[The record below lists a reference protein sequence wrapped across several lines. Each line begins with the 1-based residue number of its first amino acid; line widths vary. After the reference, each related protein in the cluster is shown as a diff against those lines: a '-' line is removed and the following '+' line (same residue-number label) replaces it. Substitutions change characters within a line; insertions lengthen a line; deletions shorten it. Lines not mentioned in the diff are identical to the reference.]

1 MLVGVGAAE
10 AAGDFIRA
18 LERRK
23 WEGMP
28 QEIHGLRIASIER
41 VLGDGNPDDIYEKL
55 EKVGKESE
63 DFRIALSIGDMQ
75 RLLEVSEEVIGRL
88 VSEVTRVLELRPGK
102 LWVLGWSATY
112 ETYLKFLSRYPL
124 LEKDWALQLLPIT
137 SHRAGF
143 GGLHPKPPSIM
154 GSFVPFGGL
163 FSPVEPMDNSSR
175 PFKSMTRCLLCNE
188 KYEQEVFSIQKG
200 SCLSLESL
208 HQLSIPSWLKRGD
221 AVDMVEE
228 DKDLLNARI
237 VNLQKKWNKYCRDVH
252 GRSEMLKTNNSQA
265 LLHFDNINCTSS
277 VEVCCK
283 NTMNPYATQNQS
295 IRKDECTIPVG
306 ATKTIPI
313 CTGIMSALASV
324 PTNSNL
330 ISNLQD
336 KLSDGKSLRNSGLES
351 QQAAPLDLSSRAQHS
366 TSPITSVPTDLVL
379 GSVQEPFC
387 LEGKPAFSVRVD
399 QSQGSSES
407 STPIKI
413 SGSAQNVSEDHV
425 SPHFVLSNTDSAAKS
440 VDLYARFPS
449 NVKSNPSAFSNEQ
462 WCLSTSN
469 ICQKFDS
476 TNDKSLYMSLLGKVG
491 RQEEALLAIS
501 EAIIHCKARSDKY
514 HGTSLRDDIWLCFH
528 GADRVG
534 KKMAAM
540 ALAESIFG
548 SSDNLICIDL
558 AYLYDTFCTNTAF
571 EDRGLKVRDTCLR
584 GETIIDHISMEIRTK
599 PLSVFFLENVD
610 KADLPA
616 QSGLSNAIR
625 TGKFSD
631 SHGRE
636 FSINS
641 SIFVV
646 AAKAFPGAGLFPR
659 EEIVTF
665 SEERILAVHKCQMK
679 ILIEPP
685 SDILISS
692 PDCKVSNVT
701 RKDSRSMY
709 VPHHPVVISKR
720 KMDSIEDQNRLS
732 GPFLS
737 VKKSRQNLGMVF
749 DLNLP
754 VVEAL
759 DQCGDCSS
767 SNEVSSALGNS
778 EAWFEELISMMDA
791 TVSFKPFDFD
801 ALSDYVLKEIGQH
814 LRKEIGP
821 NCMLEIDVRV
831 MEQILAA
838 TWLLKNKHDLT
849 EWIEKVLMRSLADLR
864 DKKGSSASTVFR
876 LIGCQELLKENQP
889 WAFLPLT
896 ISLQ

>member
-1 MLVGVGAAE
+1 MPTPVSNARQCLGDEAAAALEAAVSAARSRSHAQTTSLHVVFALLSSSPSSPSLLRDALSRVRTASSSPRLQLKAIEFCFGVSLDRLPSSSTSSSTPSSSDDPPVSNSLMAAIKRSQAIQRRHPDTFHLYQQQQSSADPSSAFSGVKVELQQLVLAILDDPIVSRVFSSSGFRSSDIKFAILRPPPAIFSFPNPTRCPPLFLSNFSDTEGLGFPLPVADVGNENCRRIVEVIIRKTGSHNPMLVGVGAAE
-10 AAGDFIRA
+10 AAGDFIQA

-163 FSPVEPMDNSSR
+163 FSPVEPMDNSGR

-200 SCLSLESL
+200 SSLSLESL
-208 HQLSIPSWLKRGD
+208 HQLSMPSWLKKGD

-265 LLHFDNINCTSS
+265 LLHFDSINCASS

-336 KLSDGKSLRNSGLES
+336 KLSDGKSLRSSGLES

-387 LEGKPAFSVRVD
+387 LEAKPAFSVRVD

-440 VDLYARFPS
+440 VDLYARFSS

-462 WCLSTSN
+462 WCWSTSN

-501 EAIIHCKARSDKY
+501 EAIIHCKA
-514 HGTSLRDDIWLCFH
+514 
-528 GADRVG
+528 
-534 KKMAAM
+534 
-540 ALAESIFG
+540 
-548 SSDNLICIDL
+548 
-558 AYLYDTFCTNTAF
+558 
-571 EDRGLKVRDTCLR
+571 
-584 GETIIDHISMEIRTK
+584 
-599 PLSVFFLENVD
+599 
-610 KADLPA
+610 
-616 QSGLSNAIR
+616 Q
-625 TGKFSD
+625 
-631 SHGRE
+631 
-636 FSINS
+636 
-641 SIFVV
+641 
-646 AAKAFPGAGLFPR
+646 
-659 EEIVTF
+659 
-665 SEERILAVHKCQMK
+665 
-679 ILIEPP
+679 
-685 SDILISS
+685 
-692 PDCKVSNVT
+692 
-701 RKDSRSMY
+701 
-709 VPHHPVVISKR
+709 VISTMER
-720 KMDSIEDQNRLS
+720 
-732 GPFLS
+732 
-737 VKKSRQNLGMVF
+737 
-749 DLNLP
+749 
-754 VVEAL
+754 AL
-759 DQCGDCSS
+759 
-767 SNEVSSALGNS
+767 
-778 EAWFEELISMMDA
+778 
-791 TVSFKPFDFD
+791 
-801 ALSDYVLKEIGQH
+801 
-814 LRKEIGP
+814 R
-821 NCMLEIDVRV
+821 
-831 MEQILAA
+831 
-838 TWLLKNKHDLT
+838 
-849 EWIEKVLMRSLADLR
+849 
-864 DKKGSSASTVFR
+864 
-876 LIGCQELLKENQP
+876 
-889 WAFLPLT
+889 
-896 ISLQ
+896 